1 MKSQD
6 GGEDWSRIPGGKSR
20 WSTGKESEWVGLRPE
35 LVCEVEYDYFSQGRF
50 RHGSKF
56 LRWRP
61 EKDPQTCTMDQVL
74 PPRTR
79 GKSLA
84 KLFS

>member
-1 MKSQD
+1 
-6 GGEDWSRIPGGKSR
+6 
-20 WSTGKESEWVGLRPE
+20 VRPE